1 MIGRRWFVPWLFL
14 LPSLIILG
22 LFYWWP
28 IANTFILS
36 FTNAHA
42 VRGGTFTGLD
52 NFVRLVN
59 DTFFHNA
66 LMNSGLFLL
75 GVVPLLTFL
84 PLFLAVLV
92 NAKLPGISFFR
103 TIFFSP
109 VIASMVVAALLWSW
123 MLRTDGLRSEE
134 HTSELQSRGHLV
146 CRLLLE
152 K

>member
-84 PLFLAVLV
+84 P
-92 NAKLPGISFFR
+92 
-103 TIFFSP
+103 
-109 VIASMVVAALLWSW
+109 
-123 MLRTDGLRSEE
+123 
-134 HTSELQSRGHLV
+134 
-146 CRLLLE
+146 
-152 K
+152 